1 MRSLTL
7 TAAFLA
13 ATFAVSGCKIVKT
26 TTADGSAPAADA
38 SGDDARIAGIV
49 TDTYDAKLLP
59 LIAEKALPVA
69 DLKAKLAAG
78 LDSAGGQR
86 GAGDGAAWNFAVAG
100 EGKVVAANLTSRAR
114 TLDVDA
120 DDDGTADLTL
130 QLGPVVKGT
139 SLRDFAPALYDFT
152 SFRDQIQFAQLGRA
166 LNDRAAAA
174 IKLPEGDPV
183 GHGVKFTGTFALR
196 KAGDAWLVTPT
207 MVEVAP

>member
-7 TAAFLA
+7 TAACLA
-13 ATFAVSGCKIVKT
+13 ATLAVSGCKIVKT
-26 TTADGSAPAADA
+26 TATEA
-38 SGDDARIAGIV
+38 SGDEDRIAGLVIE
-49 TDTYDAKLLP
+49 TYDAKLLP

-69 DLKAKLAAG
+69 EMKTRVAAG
-78 LDSAGGQR
+78 LDNAGGQR
-86 GAGDGAAWNFAVAG
+86 GAGDGAAWNFAVTG
-100 EGKVVAANLTSRAR
+100 QGKVVAANLTSRAR

-120 DDDGTADLTL
+120 DGDGKADLTL
-130 QLGPVVKGT
+130 QLGPVIKGT

-183 GHGVKFTGTFALR
+183 GHGVTFTGTVPLR
-196 KAGDAWLVTPT
+196 KATDAWLVTPT
-207 MVEVAP
+207 MIEVAP